1 MKKLLTVA
9 VILLFTVKADLTY
22 ADSTLLIERLKDE
35 GMLIPQANPL
45 FIGGDEKPAAV
56 NPAPRVAPAPATAPP
71 GNRPLK
77 PSPQKQ
83 PKRPAAK
90 PNAELTQLKR
100 RLNSTTR
107 ELEAL
112 RGKYNAL
119 AARQPDDAAE
129 RTESLASENKQ
140 LHQQLMAAEKQLADV
155 SRRYEKQ
162 TQALTAQAEKV
173 QAKLVSTQLTLNEK
187 INQHTVL
194 EQKLTALSKQD
205 SEKAQLAEQLAGAQ
219 KQGGELRSQLTA
231 AMQKGDALEKKV
243 SELEA
248 QAQERAKQSLQ
259 NVQALTREKRALEQ
273 QLATLSTADSEKAQ
287 LAEQLAGAQKQG
299 AALAKR
305 GEALTQEL
313 ALATQQQTEQ
323 AKLIK
328 SLEQRVKKAGE
339 EKTQSDASAAAL
351 QEKNTAL
358 AAALETEK
366 QPRYSLKKHTSEQ
379 AKANYAFGAYYA
391 AKVMFELKL
400 IESAGLEFAPE
411 AFQQGLKDKLN
422 KKAQLSEQEITSI
435 LMNLDRKASEAN
447 GRERDRNVRQGE
459 KWVAQAAKEKGAKKA
474 KNGVVYQVIK
484 KGVASPVTEANIVRF
499 RFDERISSGK
509 RISKGEIRT
518 AQVGKMPEMIRQ
530 GMLLLGNGG
539 KVKVTIPPQLAYGEL
554 GVPGVVPPGV
564 ASEIVVEILSIEK

>member
-129 RTESLASENKQ
+129 RTESQASENKQ

-173 QAKLVSTQLTLNEK
+173 QTKLVSTQLTLNEK

-194 EQKLTALSKQD
+194 EQKLTALSKQ
-205 SEKAQLAEQLAGAQ
+205 
-219 KQGGELRSQLTA
+219 
-231 AMQKGDALEKKV
+231 
-243 SELEA
+243 
-248 QAQERAKQSLQ
+248 
-259 NVQALTREKRALEQ
+259 
-273 QLATLSTADSEKAQ
+273 DSEKAQ

-339 EKTQSDASAAAL
+339 EKAQSDASAAAL

-400 IESAGLEFAPE
+400 IESAGLQFAPE

-484 KGVASPVTEANIVRF
+484 KGAASLVTEANIVRF